1 MKSGNETNKNK
12 QTEMD
17 KSDSA
22 PEISIEDLAK
32 KELKKADIAEKVV
45 TKVFRHLMHRVLSKL
60 KQTGEAEFLGLGK
73 LRMDDKGSDTDFVL
87 EPYSDEKIEW
97 NKKLLLQQLFGG
109 DRGNIKDPGP
119 ESSTPAIKFY
129 FPVDNFIE
137 LMADERG
144 VPAEELDKLFKEQL
158 EKAYTAMI
166 ETGEGILPDFGI
178 LRYENRKTAEFSFEP
193 NEELA
198 RIFEENSE

>member
-22 PEISIEDLAK
+22 AEISIEDLAK
-32 KELKKADIAEKVV
+32 KELKKAGIAEKVV
-45 TKVFRHLMHRVLSKL
+45 TKVLRHLMHRLLSNL
-60 KQTGEAEFLGLGK
+60 KQTGEADFLGIGK
-73 LRMDDKGSDTDFVL
+73 IKMDDKGSDTDFVL

-109 DRGNIKDPGP
+109 DTGSIKNPNAKA
-119 ESSTPAIKFY
+119 STPAIKFY

-137 LMADERG
+137 LMAEERG
-144 VPAEELDKLFKEQL
+144 VPAEELDKLFTEQL
-158 EKAYTAMI
+158 DPAYTEMI
-166 ETGEGILPDFGI
+166 ETGEGKLPDFGI

-198 RIFEENSE
+198 RIFEENSG